1 MTAWWQATAAFWPVG
16 IPLAGAA
23 FAAML
28 RGSVQGQ
35 RRTTGITLA
44 LLGLASLLLVWRVVA
59 DGPFATGFGG
69 WVPPLGLVFVAD
81 RLSAALVLV
90 TALVGIAAGLFARA
104 DLRRR
109 QERGGFHPLF
119 LAMLGA
125 VNGAFLTGDLF
136 NLYVWFELM
145 LVTAIGLLV
154 LDRRPTQIDGAIRYA
169 LVNVFG
175 TIVLLAGIALLYGLA
190 GTLTLADLARVVPA
204 LPASPALAIAFAF
217 IVAGFGIKAGVFP
230 LYAWLPASYHTAPPA
245 VAAAFAGLLTKV
257 GVYAALRLLTAV
269 FPGALGL
276 GDALAI
282 VAGLTMVAGV
292 LGAASAWDMRRVLA
306 FHIVSQIGYMLAG
319 IAIGTREALAATLFY
334 VVHHIVVKANLFLA
348 AGVVNRACGSYDLR
362 LCGGLMRERPWF
374 AALFAVPALSLVGVP
389 PLSGFW
395 AKLLIVDAAFRA
407 DHVALATV
415 ALLTS
420 LLTLYSMSKI
430 WSEAFWKMPRTGR
443 PRPRPF
449 DGRLLL
455 PIGLLGA
462 VTLTIGLFAEPLVQF
477 ARAAGA
483 DLADPARYVAL
494 VLSRGEA
501 RP

>member
-23 FAAML
+23 GAALL
-28 RGSVQGQ
+28 RGSVAGQ
-35 RRTTGITLA
+35 RRTTGVTLA
-44 LLGLASLLLVWRVVA
+44 LLGLASLALAWRVAAV
-59 DGPFATGFGG
+59 GPLATGFGG
-69 WVPPLGLVFVAD
+69 WGPPLGLVFVAD

-90 TALVGIAAGLFARA
+90 TALVGIAAALFARA

-119 LAMLGA
+119 LALLGA

-154 LDRRPTQIDGAIRYA
+154 LDRRPSQIDGAIRYA
-169 LVNVFG
+169 LINVFG

-190 GTLTLADLARVVPA
+190 GTLTLADLGRIVPGLPATPA
-204 LPASPALAIAFAF
+204 LGLAFAF
-217 IVAGFGIKAGVFP
+217 ILTGFAIKAGVFP
-230 LYAWLPASYHTAPPA
+230 VYAWLPASYHTAPPA

-257 GVYAALRLLTAV
+257 GIYAALRLLTAV

-276 GDALAI
+276 GDALA
-282 VAGLTMVAGV
+282 VLAGLTMLAGV
-292 LGAASAWDMRRVLA
+292 LGAAAAWDMRRVLA

-319 IAIGTREALAATLFY
+319 IAIGTPEALAATLFY
-334 VVHHIVVKANLFLA
+334 VVHHIVVKANLFLT
-348 AGVVNRACGSYDLR
+348 AGAVNRACGSYDLR

-374 AALFAVPALSLVGVP
+374 AALFAVPALSLVGIP

-395 AKLLIVDAAFRA
+395 AKFLIVDAAFRA
-407 DHVALATV
+407 GHVPLAVV

-430 WSEAFWKMPRTGR
+430 WSEAFWKTPRTGR
-443 PRPRPF
+443 PRPRRP
-449 DGRLLL
+449 DARLLV
-455 PIGLLGA
+455 PIALLAA
-462 VTLTIGLFAEPLVQF
+462 VTLAIGLAAQPLVEY

-483 DLADPARYVAL
+483 DLADPARYGAL
-494 VLSRGEA
+494 VLGQA
-501 RP
+501 GGRP